1 MVDIVRS
8 GAYSSPVNQNCKS
21 STKESAVPLAALLLR
36 AAQRIEGRIEAA
48 LTESGLSF
56 AKLGVLSHLVEA
68 GRPLPLG
75 QLAGRIACVKSNM
88 TQLVDRL
95 EADGLVSRVNDPEDR
110 RSVLAAITGEGR
122 KRFEVGVRALASK
135 ERELFAEFSA
145 EERKRLL
152 ALLKKL
158 GSC

>member
-1 MVDIVRS
+1 MVDIFRS
-8 GAYSSPVNQNCKS
+8 EAYSSLVNQNCKS
-21 STKESAVPLAALLLR
+21 SNKESVPLAAILLR

-56 AKLGVLSHLVEA
+56 VKLGVLSHLVEA

-122 KRFEVGVRALASK
+122 KRFEIGVRALAEQ

-145 EERKRLL
+145 DERKHLL